1 MITVYFMWSIREIR
15 KGWHHKL
22 PNWVTP
28 TLATPRYLPTNLKK
42 KPFYIP
48 TYLPFCLYT
57 NPSTY
62 LLSLLTWVTNYPHA
76 SYTPTYYLPT
86 YLNTCLS
93 LTQSQFIYIANY
105 LPTCYFVWL
114 FVWCLSLY
122 SNIAY
127 ATLRKCH
134 FLSICLSAYL
144 SVHLTITITLASVSG
159 ISHFPVSSSSRV
171 ISPHLLSGNFS
182 ILFGVVQG
190 CLQLGLWW
198 RVSDRGG
205 SCQHKQGSC
214 VRVVPGWTR
223 WWVLS
228 GGAVSLAA
236 ATSFRGVTVL
246 ERDNDTRCTI
256 RLLVCLER
264 ASWITG
270 HYYVLKI

>member
-1 MITVYFMWSIREIR
+1 MITVYFMWPLREIR
-15 KGWHHKL
+15 KGWHHEL
-22 PNWVTP
+22 PDWVTP

-42 KPFYIP
+42 KTFYIP

-144 SVHLTITITLASVSG
+144 SVHHHNHPCFRIWNLTLSRFIFFTSNLPSPSFWKLQHPLRRSAGLSAARSVVKGFRQGRLLSARAG
-159 ISHFPVSSSSRV
+159 GLCQGRAGVSSLMSS
-171 ISPHLLSGNFS
+171 
-182 ILFGVVQG
+182 
-190 CLQLGLWW
+190 LG
-198 RVSDRGG
+198 RSR
-205 SCQHKQGSC
+205 
-214 VRVVPGWTR
+214 
-223 WWVLS
+223 
-228 GGAVSLAA
+228 
-236 ATSFRGVTVL
+236 
-246 ERDNDTRCTI
+246 
-256 RLLVCLER
+256 
-264 ASWITG
+264 
-270 HYYVLKI
+270 